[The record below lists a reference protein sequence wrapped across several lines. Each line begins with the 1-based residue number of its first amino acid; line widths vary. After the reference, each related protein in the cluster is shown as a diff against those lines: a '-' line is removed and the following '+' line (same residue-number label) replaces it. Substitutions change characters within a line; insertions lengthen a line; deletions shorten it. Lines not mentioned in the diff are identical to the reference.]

1 MWRMNRGKPYIH
13 NIHTNTYTL
22 IHIIYTLHI
31 INITYTSH
39 TYVYNS
45 NKITS

>member
-13 NIHTNTYTL
+13 NIHTNTYAL
-22 IHIIYTLHI
+22 IHIYTLHI